1 MATPIPELIG
11 SPLPAISVILPV
23 LNEESHLEG
32 AVLSVLSQD
41 YRGPLEIILALG
53 PSRDRTNEIAT
64 KLASHDNR
72 VKLLDSPTGKTAA
85 GLNLALA
92 ASKSPVVVR
101 VDGHAQIPNNYISL
115 IVEILNK
122 TGAVNVGGVMAAVG
136 TTAFERAVAGAMRS
150 PLGVGASR
158 FHTGG
163 EAGEVDTVYLGA
175 FRREALVAIGGFDGD
190 DNAANVKYLYYTSD
204 GGKTW
209 GNPSNRLDPTGVL
222 STSQEITL
230 KMFSD
235 FNNNIVV
242 IGDRGGFIRYSPN
255 NGHNWYEI
263 IPAGGLSNIQSAYYK
278 DDVLII
284 GTIGG
289 IIYTGTIQPPDYLFI
304 GGTQYTDIS
313 GSIITDSAFCSET
326 NQLFFIGGNSIY
338 SYTVNESLLT
348 YNGPPVN
355 TSISGASYKKIKFNL
370 IIRFIK
376 KYKPIVLVLNA
387 INAMITVKIGVKLF
401 NIPQNPLLS
410 PVPA

>member
-64 KLASHDNR
+64 KLASQDNR
-72 VKLLDSPTGKTAA
+72 VKLIDSPTGKTAA

-101 VDGHAQIPNNYISL
+101 VDGHAQIPKNYISL

-175 FRREALVAIGGFDGD
+175 FRREALVAIGGFDERFTRAQDWELNFRLRENGGVIYFD
-190 DNAANVKYLYYTSD
+190 PRLHVTYRPRSSVGALAKQYFEYGRWRRVVSRRHSGTINYRYLAPPFALLGFSA
-204 GGKTW
+204 
-209 GNPSNRLDPTGVL
+209 SLVL
-222 STSQEITL
+222 GIVFSTIFFIPALVYLLFVVLASLKISTSIGEYL
-230 KMFSD
+230 LLLL
-235 FNNNIVV
+235 V
-242 IGDRGGFIRYSPN
+242 IPTMHFAWGAGFISSPKT
-255 NGHNWYEI
+255 
-263 IPAGGLSNIQSAYYK
+263 L
-278 DDVLII
+278 
-284 GTIGG
+284 
-289 IIYTGTIQPPDYLFI
+289 
-304 GGTQYTDIS
+304 
-313 GSIITDSAFCSET
+313 
-326 NQLFFIGGNSIY
+326 
-338 SYTVNESLLT
+338 
-348 YNGPPVN
+348 
-355 TSISGASYKKIKFNL
+355 
-370 IIRFIK
+370 
-376 KYKPIVLVLNA
+376 
-387 INAMITVKIGVKLF
+387 
-401 NIPQNPLLS
+401 
-410 PVPA
+410 VPASQ

>member
-64 KLASHDNR
+64 KLASQDNR
-72 VKLLDSPTGKTAA
+72 VKLIDSPTGKTAA
-85 GLNLALA
+85 GLNIALA

-101 VDGHAQIPNNYISL
+101 VDGHAQIPKNYISL

-175 FRREALVAIGGFDGD
+175 FRREALVAIGGFDERFTRAQDWELNFSVRENGGVIYFD
-190 DNAANVKYLYYTSD
+190 PRLHVTYRPRSSVSALAKQYFEYGRWRRVVSRRHSGTINYRYLAPPFALLGFSASLVL
-204 GGKTW
+204 GI
-209 GNPSNRLDPTGVL
+209 VL
-222 STSQEITL
+222 SSIFFIPALVYLLFVVLASLKISTSIREYL
-230 KMFSD
+230 LLLL
-235 FNNNIVV
+235 V
-242 IGDRGGFIRYSPN
+242 IPTMHFAWGAGFISSPKT
-255 NGHNWYEI
+255 
-263 IPAGGLSNIQSAYYK
+263 L
-278 DDVLII
+278 
-284 GTIGG
+284 
-289 IIYTGTIQPPDYLFI
+289 
-304 GGTQYTDIS
+304 
-313 GSIITDSAFCSET
+313 
-326 NQLFFIGGNSIY
+326 
-338 SYTVNESLLT
+338 
-348 YNGPPVN
+348 
-355 TSISGASYKKIKFNL
+355 
-370 IIRFIK
+370 
-376 KYKPIVLVLNA
+376 
-387 INAMITVKIGVKLF
+387 
-401 NIPQNPLLS
+401 
-410 PVPA
+410 VPASQ

>member
-64 KLASHDNR
+64 KLASQDNR
-72 VKLLDSPTGKTAA
+72 VKLLDSPTGKTAT

-175 FRREALVAIGGFDGD
+175 FRREALVAIGGFDERFTRAQDWELNFRLRENGGVIYFD
-190 DNAANVKYLYYTSD
+190 PRLHVTYRPRSSVGALAKQYFEYGRWRRVVSRRHSGTINYRYLAPPFALLGFSV
-204 GGKTW
+204 
-209 GNPSNRLDPTGVL
+209 SLVLGVL
-222 STSQEITL
+222 LSSIFFIPALVYLLFVVLASLKISTSVGEYL
-230 KMFSD
+230 LLL
-235 FNNNIVV
+235 VV
-242 IGDRGGFIRYSPN
+242 IPTMHFAWGAGFISSPKT
-255 NGHNWYEI
+255 
-263 IPAGGLSNIQSAYYK
+263 L
-278 DDVLII
+278 
-284 GTIGG
+284 
-289 IIYTGTIQPPDYLFI
+289 
-304 GGTQYTDIS
+304 
-313 GSIITDSAFCSET
+313 
-326 NQLFFIGGNSIY
+326 
-338 SYTVNESLLT
+338 
-348 YNGPPVN
+348 
-355 TSISGASYKKIKFNL
+355 
-370 IIRFIK
+370 
-376 KYKPIVLVLNA
+376 
-387 INAMITVKIGVKLF
+387 
-401 NIPQNPLLS
+401 
-410 PVPA
+410 VPASQ